1 MQPIPEWL
9 RPLTWYPCHCA
20 WMLVI
25 YGAVRH
31 DPAGAEPVRADLRGA
46 VLRGAELRGADL
58 RCADLTDA
66 VLSGAVLRGA
76 VLSGADLSGAL
87 LRGALLRGALL
98 RGADLS
104 GADLSG
110 AHGIR
115 SAGPVGAEG
124 RMIYGV
130 AHPGG
135 AMIQAGCWWG
145 TVPATVAAIEAR
157 YADGTGREQYRAAYL
172 AAVHL
177 VGGGPELTR
186 DEQGGEE

>member
-1 MQPIPEWL
+1 V
-9 RPLTWYPCHCA
+9 
-20 WMLVI
+20 LVT

-31 DPAGAEPVRADLRGA
+31 DPAGAEPVRADLTDAG
-46 VLRGAELRGADL
+46 LRCADLRGADL
-58 RCADLTDA
+58 RGADLTDA
-66 VLSGAVLRGA
+66 
-76 VLSGADLSGAL
+76 D
-87 LRGALLRGALL
+87 L
-98 RGADLS
+98 RGADLTDADLR

-115 SAGPVGAEG
+115 SAGPNGAEG

-186 DEQGGEE
+186 DEPGGEK